1 MEQRQLGNL
10 WPVSVLTLGGGGIG
24 QLWGETTREECISAV
39 REAVDNGITLLD
51 MAPAY
56 GDGEAEVVI
65 GEAFGGRLPDGVRV
79 TTKHRLG
86 MLIQ

>member
-24 QLWGETTREECISAV
+24 QLWGTTTREECIASVHA
-39 REAVDNGITLLD
+39 AIDNGNTLLD

-56 GDGEAEVVI
+56 GDGEA
-65 GEAFGGRLPDGVRV
+65 LS
-79 TTKHRLG
+79 
-86 MLIQ
+86 LIHI